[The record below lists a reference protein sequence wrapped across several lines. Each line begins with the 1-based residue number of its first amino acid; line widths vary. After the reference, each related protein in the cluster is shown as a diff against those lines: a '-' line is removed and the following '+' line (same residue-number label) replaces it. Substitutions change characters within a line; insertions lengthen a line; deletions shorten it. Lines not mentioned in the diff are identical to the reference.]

1 MEGEDLMTGR
11 DLIIYILK
19 NGLEDEPVFKDG
31 TFMGLITEDQA
42 AVKLGMGVGTIRAW
56 ISLGRIKAVRINDI
70 YYVPADVSM
79 NDQK

>member
-56 ISLGRIKAVRINDI
+56 IALGRIKAVRINDI